1 MKKQISSRMRRFEE
15 RRLRTRLIFVII
27 GSTTLVLL
35 LAVFGVR
42 LLIGFSVMVDTIRG
56 NESTTQTER
65 STLVIPPYIDSLPIA
80 TSSSTLVITGRGQ
93 EQANIIMFINDQ
105 ESKKTRVAEDGTFII
120 SSVSLPEGTYTIQ
133 AKAEDE
139 HGKYSDFSNTVQTT
153 IIKKPPEIEVTKPNN
168 GDILNG
174 EDNLVSVEGRT
185 DDDVDV
191 RVNDRFVV
199 VKPDGSFQYPYPLQE
214 GENELTIKAIDLA
227 GNTTQIIRKVTYNK

>member
-1 MKKQISSRMRRFEE
+1 MKRKISSRMRRFEE
-15 RRLRTRLIFVII
+15 RRLRTRLIFVVI
-27 GSTTLVLL
+27 GSTTLLLL

-42 LLIGFSVMVDTIRG
+42 LLIGFSVMIDTIRG
-56 NESTTQTER
+56 NETTEAQE
-65 STLVIPPYIDSLPIA
+65 SALVIPPYIDSLPVA
-80 TSSSTLVITGRGQ
+80 TNSSTLVITGRGQ
-93 EQANIIMFINDQ
+93 EQANIVLFINDQ

-139 HGKYSDFSNTVQTT
+139 HGKFSDFSNTIQTA
-153 IIKKPPEIEVTKPNN
+153 IMKKPPELEITKPND

-199 VKPDGSFQYPYPLQE
+199 VKPDGFFQYPYPLEE
-214 GENELTIKAIDLA
+214 GENELVIRAIDLA
-227 GNTTQIIRKVTYNK
+227 GNNTKIVRTVTYHK